1 MADQRFK
8 IKNAAYSGKQ
18 TRGED
23 MARPD
28 QTLNLQH
35 LDNPL
40 EGDYWHEMCCV
51 YHVVLKVL
59 TNGNLVIA
67 NRQNEKD
74 GQWFDFKNAHEI
86 TKAEHTKLVR
96 YKGIDGF
103 VADVVVASTPGM
115 AAVSEWRDMYLGK
128 YKSVADRD
136 IVGPAATVE
145 EIREALDTSIIRM
158 LGGTDIDSFLAAVP
172 AEKQLGAGFGRR
184 AEIDNAFAIAFGF
197 ADVADMTAKSALTNL
212 PLPTGIRK

>member
-1 MADQRFK
+1 
-8 IKNAAYSGKQ
+8 
-18 TRGED
+18 

-67 NRQNEKD
+67 NRQKEKD

-145 EIREALDTSIIRM
+145 EIREALDLTQQS
-158 LGGTDIDSFLAAVP
+158 V
-172 AEKQLGAGFGRR
+172 
-184 AEIDNAFAIAFGF
+184 F
-197 ADVADMTAKSALTNL
+197 ADMSNDPGKGTIMDGSGGDPEPSDWAQGGSFEDHF
-212 PLPTGIRK
+212 

>member
-1 MADQRFK
+1 
-8 IKNAAYSGKQ
+8 
-18 TRGED
+18 

-115 AAVSEWRDMYLGK
+115 AAVSAWRDM
-128 YKSVADRD
+128 
-136 IVGPAATVE
+136 
-145 EIREALDTSIIRM
+145 
-158 LGGTDIDSFLAAVP
+158 
-172 AEKQLGAGFGRR
+172 
-184 AEIDNAFAIAFGF
+184 
-197 ADVADMTAKSALTNL
+197 
-212 PLPTGIRK
+212 